1 MVDSDG
7 RELSIHILTLWYSST
22 INYRVPQNP
31 CCTGTKK
38 SPSRKL
44 CTWVDGK
51 VMGAMDTVVKSELGV
66 NCTPLQFACSKSNLL
81 AKSVL
86 DEARL
91 VQILETH
98 IFEHMHTD
106 CLDKSDCGYI
116 MLCLHV
122 ITFSF

>member
-1 MVDSDG
+1 MKG
-7 RELSIHILTLWYSST
+7 HCSI
-22 INYRVPQNP
+22 P
-31 CCTGTKK
+31 CSTGTKK

-44 CTWVDGK
+44 CTWMDGE
-51 VMGAMDTVVKSELGV
+51 VMGAMDTVVQSELGV
-66 NCTPLQFACSKSNLL
+66 NCTPLQFACPKSNLL

-86 DEARL
+86 DEAGPVL
-91 VQILETH
+91 ILEIH
-98 IFEHMHTD
+98 LFGHTCTQTA

>member
-1 MVDSDG
+1 MLHWYKEESFQKTVYLGGWQSDG
-7 RELSIHILTLWYSST
+7 RNGYSI
-22 INYRVPQNP
+22 VQ
-31 CCTGTKK
+31 
-38 SPSRKL
+38 
-44 CTWVDGK
+44 
-51 VMGAMDTVVKSELGV
+51 SELGV

-91 VQILETH
+91 VRILETH
-98 IFEHMHTD
+98 LFGHMHTD

-122 ITFSF
+122 IPLAFKCLLH